1 LGQKVPPQLDRK
13 EAESLGALVERL
25 GFGIAPDVRYYN
37 IKPNSE
43 GNIVIFPQRH
53 GNDFRPSAEFH
64 TVGVILRL
72 GAMIGQVDQDQSV
85 KEEIIL
91 QNLIQNNHKLTGTEK
106 NSLLAFLA
114 WCLKTPQDTTGL
126 KQKLTEVSA
135 AEKTAIGHILIS
147 VAHADGRIDPK
158 EVKQLEKLYATLGLD
173 KDQVASDIHS
183 LAAMSGPVTVGLRDP
198 ETTFSI
204 PKAITETDTSK
215 GFRLNEELIRLR
227 EEETRQVKGVLEGI
241 FTDSTGDEGPAILR
255 GKVRH
260 Q

>member
-1 LGQKVPPQLDRK
+1 
-13 EAESLGALVERL
+13 
-25 GFGIAPDVRYYN
+25 
-37 IKPNSE
+37 
-43 GNIVIFPQRH
+43 
-53 GNDFRPSAEFH
+53 
-64 TVGVILRL
+64 
-72 GAMIGQVDQDQSV
+72 MIGQVDQDQSV